1 MGGWFDSWNC
11 YRLFNANL
19 CAITGMHFI
28 SVTNFLYTC
37 LLIFHML
44 RRLSINWQQS
54 DSFQLWYEHRLY
66 GHTVAKLT
74 GHSSGWAATNDS
86 SVSVVVVVAGCRR
99 LTMPLHHHHQN
110 SVAIY
115 LLPSWRQVSASMYV
129 ADMKRCDWNMRGRLW
144 IASNGNCLKGIYA
157 DTRHTIWIGSTRLH
171 FWGSYDIVNQHPEFR
186 CQFFKSIAVLGTSL
200 MRIYV
205 GPRSMLHCSVVY
217 VCA

>member
-1 MGGWFDSWNC
+1 MGGFDSWNC

-54 DSFQLWYEHRLY
+54 DSFQLWYEQRLY

-86 SVSVVVVVAGCRR
+86 SVSVVVVVVVGGLRCHFTTITATASRFICCRAEDKWAHLCMLRIWRDAIEICAG
-99 LTMPLHHHHQN
+99 
-110 SVAIY
+110 
-115 LLPSWRQVSASMYV
+115 
-129 ADMKRCDWNMRGRLW
+129 GLW

-171 FWGSYDIVNQHPEFR
+171 FGGVTT
-186 CQFFKSIAVLGTSL
+186 L
-200 MRIYV
+200 
-205 GPRSMLHCSVVY
+205 
-217 VCA
+217 